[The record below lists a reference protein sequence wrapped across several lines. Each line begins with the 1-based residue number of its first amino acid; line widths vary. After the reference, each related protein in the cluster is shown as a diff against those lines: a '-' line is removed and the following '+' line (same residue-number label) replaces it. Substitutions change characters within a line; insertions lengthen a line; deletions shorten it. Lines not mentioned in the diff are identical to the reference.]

1 MELLH
6 NSEMKNYQ
14 LYVFTQKGC
23 APCEKLA
30 AHLATLSPEEQQEIN
45 VVPMR
50 METRTQ
56 RIPPRTDLA
65 KQFKVMKSPTLVIAY
80 PQVICAMAQGEDEWC
95 EEFEVPVE
103 KIEGA
108 KAIIK
113 ALSHTLADYTY
124 AHTE

>member
-1 MELLH
+1 MDLLH

-14 LYVFTQKGC
+14 IYVFTQHGC
-23 APCEKLA
+23 GPCEKLA
-30 AHLATLSPEEQQEIN
+30 AHLKTLSPEEAQELN

-50 METRTQ
+50 TFNRQRTA
-56 RIPPRTDLA
+56 LA
-65 KQFKVMKSPTLVIAY
+65 QKFKVDKSPTLVIAY
-80 PQVICAMAQGEDEWC
+80 PQVICAMAEGEDEWC

-113 ALSHTLADYTY
+113 ALPHTLADYTY

>member
-1 MELLH
+1 
-6 NSEMKNYQ
+6 MKTYR

-30 AHLATLSPEEQQEIN
+30 AHLNTLSPEERQEITL
-45 VVPMR
+45 VPMR
-50 METRTQ
+50 LSEQ
-56 RIPPRTDLA
+56 RTDLA
-65 KQFKVMKSPTLVIAY
+65 KKFKVMKSPTLVIAY

-124 AHTE
+124 AHREWN